1 MRRTLV
7 SFTLLA
13 AILTGCGGGS
23 SSHPLA
29 TQPGAGT
36 YPTAFREASQKAC
49 GKQTE
54 EVAHAFGGQTACG
67 CVIQRIEEDIPAS
80 QFRANEESGYVD
92 ALIKTASE
100 SCGRGE

>member
-1 MRRTLV
+1 MGR
-7 SFTLLA
+7 SFVGFVLLA
-13 AILTGCGGGS
+13 VTFAGCGSSGS
-23 SSHPLA
+23 HQLA

-36 YPTAFREASQKAC
+36 YPAAFKEASQQAC

-54 EVAHAFGGQTACG
+54 AAAHAFGGQTTCG

-80 QFRANEESGYVD
+80 QFRANEESGYVE

-100 SCGRGE
+100 SCSRGE